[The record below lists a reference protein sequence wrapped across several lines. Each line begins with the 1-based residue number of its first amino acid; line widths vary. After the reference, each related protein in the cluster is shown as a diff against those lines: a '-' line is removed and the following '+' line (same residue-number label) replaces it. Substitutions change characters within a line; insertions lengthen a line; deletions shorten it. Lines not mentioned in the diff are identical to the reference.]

1 MLKRPSRTTVFT
13 ATATALSL
21 LGDQAL
27 YALLPL
33 YFQEIGLLP
42 IQVGILLSANRWVR
56 LLTNHLAE
64 KLVERFP
71 INLMLVLSLTLGA
84 LLSLA
89 YAYFSSF
96 LVLLVAR
103 CLWGLC
109 WSFIRHISVM
119 SVASSIE
126 SQNLGQMMGF
136 YNGISHI
143 GNILGIIL
151 GGILFDQI
159 GFSTT
164 LALFGVISFLAVPFA
179 IQSGLQTS
187 NNITNQQQNFKS
199 TKRYTA
205 LLFCGFCIGSVGPG
219 LIMSTLGFIL
229 LSRYGTEVNLIG
241 FVVGIAT
248 LNGLLLGCRWVLDT
262 LGAPFCGA
270 VIDRIGIHL
279 GAQICFIVGLIVML
293 LLNLSESLVGLT
305 LGMIIFFICGIALF
319 WPYLLKQVVSVRRFL
334 RVMLLQVTL
343 VRPLVLSSAGEHM
356 SLSEHPISCLSLE
369 QAYMQLECFRLFRLS
384 GNTNNL
390 SVSRIKIDYFLHN
403 YPL

>member
-1 MLKRPSRTTVFT
+1 MLRRPSRTTVFT

-64 KLVERFP
+64 RLIDRFP
-71 INLMLVLSLTLGA
+71 VNLMLVLSLALGA

-89 YAYFSSF
+89 YAYISSF

-119 SVASSIE
+119 GVASSTE
-126 SQNLGQMMGF
+126 PQNLGQIMGF

-143 GNILGIIL
+143 GSVLGIVL
-151 GGILFDQI
+151 GGILFDLI

-164 LALFGVISFLAVPFA
+164 LALFCLFSLFAVPFA
-179 IQSGLQTS
+179 MRSGIQTS
-187 NNITNQQQNFKS
+187 SIITDPQQNNQSS
-199 TKRYTA
+199 TRYSA
-205 LLFCGFCIGSVGPG
+205 LLCCGFCIGSVGPG

-229 LSRYGTEVNLIG
+229 LSRYGTEVALMG

-262 LGAPFCGA
+262 LGAPIYGA
-270 VIDRIGIHL
+270 LIDRTGIRL
-279 GAQICFIVGLIVML
+279 GAPLCFLGGMIVML
-293 LLNLSESLVGLT
+293 LLNLSENLAGLA
-305 LGMIIFFICGIALF
+305 LGMIVFFMCGTALST
-319 WPYLLKQVVSVRRFL
+319 VVSAEASRLGAKVFARYSTARDLGAAFGPVIGWGAYEL
-334 RVMLLQVTL
+334 IGTPNFVFVLGAGLYAIGMFSTL
-343 VRPLVLSSAGEHM
+343 A
-356 SLSEHPISCLSLE
+356 
-369 QAYMQLECFRLFRLS
+369 AFRLEE
-384 GNTNNL
+384 
-390 SVSRIKIDYFLHN
+390 
-403 YPL
+403 

>member
-1 MLKRPSRTTVFT
+1 MLRRPSRTTVFT

-56 LLTNHLAE
+56 LLTNQLAE
-64 KLVERFP
+64 RLVDRFP
-71 INLMLVLSLTLGA
+71 VNLMLVLSLALGA

-89 YAYFSSF
+89 YAYISSF

-119 SVASSIE
+119 GVASSTE
-126 SQNLGQMMGF
+126 PQNLGQIMGF

-143 GNILGIIL
+143 GSVLGIVL
-151 GGILFDQI
+151 GGILFDLI

-164 LALFGVISFLAVPFA
+164 LALFCLFSLFAVPFA
-179 IQSGLQTS
+179 MRSGIQTS
-187 NNITNQQQNFKS
+187 SIITDPQQNNQSS
-199 TKRYTA
+199 TRYSA
-205 LLFCGFCIGSVGPG
+205 LLCCGFCIGSVGPG

-229 LSRYGTEVNLIG
+229 LSRYGTEVALMG

-262 LGAPFCGA
+262 LGAPIYGA
-270 VIDRIGIHL
+270 LIDRTGIHI
-279 GAQICFIVGLIVML
+279 GAPLCFLVGLIVML
-293 LLNLSESLVGLT
+293 LLNLSENLAGLA
-305 LGMIIFFICGIALF
+305 LGMIVFFMCGTALST
-319 WPYLLKQVVSVRRFL
+319 VVSAEASRLGAKVFARYATAGDLGAAFGPVIGWGAYEL
-334 RVMLLQVTL
+334 IGTPNFVF
-343 VRPLVLSSAGEHM
+343 VLGAGLYAIGM
-356 SLSEHPISCLSLE
+356 FSTF
-369 QAYMQLECFRLFRLS
+369 AAFRQEE
-384 GNTNNL
+384 
-390 SVSRIKIDYFLHN
+390 
-403 YPL
+403 

>member
-1 MLKRPSRTTVFT
+1 MLRRPSRTTVFT

-64 KLVERFP
+64 RLVDRFP
-71 INLMLVLSLTLGA
+71 VNLMLVLSLALGA

-89 YAYFSSF
+89 YAYISSF

-119 SVASSIE
+119 GVVSSTE
-126 SQNLGQMMGF
+126 PQNLGQMMGF
-136 YNGISHI
+136 YNGISRI
-143 GNILGIIL
+143 GCVLGIVL
-151 GGILFDQI
+151 GGILFDLI

-164 LALFGVISFLAVPFA
+164 LALFCLFSLFAVPFA
-179 IQSGLQTS
+179 MRSGVQTS
-187 NNITNQQQNFKS
+187 SIITDQQQNNQSS
-199 TKRYTA
+199 TRYSA
-205 LLFCGFCIGSVGPG
+205 LLCCGFCIGSVGPG

-229 LSRYGTEVNLIG
+229 LSRYGTEVALMG

-262 LGAPFCGA
+262 LGAPIYGA
-270 VIDRIGIHL
+270 LIDRTGIRL
-279 GAQICFIVGLIVML
+279 GAPLCFLGGMIVML
-293 LLNLSESLVGLT
+293 LLNLSENLAGLA
-305 LGMIIFFICGIALF
+305 LGMIVFFMCGTALST
-319 WPYLLKQVVSVRRFL
+319 VVSAEASRQGAKVFARYATAGDLGAAFGPVIGWGAYEL
-334 RVMLLQVTL
+334 IGTPNFVF
-343 VRPLVLSSAGEHM
+343 VLGAGLYAIGM
-356 SLSEHPISCLSLE
+356 FSTF
-369 QAYMQLECFRLFRLS
+369 AAFRQEE
-384 GNTNNL
+384 
-390 SVSRIKIDYFLHN
+390 
-403 YPL
+403 